1 MNNTLPFLQRIEQ
14 NYGELSPSAREIA
27 TFLQNDPLLVLKL
40 STADIAKSCNTSKA
54 TVSRFFR
61 QLGYQS
67 HLVLKKELRA
77 QGQPVASSED
87 DKLFLQG
94 EYQRIKQA
102 WDYLQ
107 RYGINNIA
115 STISTAER
123 ISIFG
128 YRNSYP
134 IAMHLQRQLLQLR
147 DRVRLLPQ
155 PGQTISEELH
165 GIVEEEVAIVL
176 GFRRRPR
183 VFKHLL
189 NELKKC
195 TSIILLTDSTGQ
207 IYKDDVDHLLVC
219 SLGEE
224 LAMDSYAAPMS
235 LISMLCHAVYNTLG
249 DEATQRSTAITE
261 GYRALGELEDN

>member
-14 NYGELSPSAREIA
+14 NYGELPPSAREIA
-27 TFLQNDPLLVLKL
+27 TFLQNDPVQVLTL
-40 STADIAKSCNTSKA
+40 STADIAKACNTSKA

-61 QLGYQS
+61 QLGYES
-67 HLVLKKELRA
+67 HLMVKHELRA
-77 QGQPVASSED
+77 QGQPGTAND
-87 DKLFLQG
+87 DDEAFLNG
-94 EYQRIKQA
+94 EYQRIKA
-102 WDYLQ
+102 VWEYLQ
-107 RYGINNIA
+107 RYGIQHIA
-115 STISTAER
+115 KSICSADR

-134 IAMHLQRQLLQLR
+134 MAMHFQRQLLQLR

-155 PGQTISEELH
+155 PGQTISEELQ
-165 GIVEEEVAIVL
+165 GIVKDEVAIVI

-183 VFKHLL
+183 VFRSLL
-189 NELKKC
+189 QELKNC
-195 TSIILLTDSTGQ
+195 TSTILITDSTGQ

-235 LISMLCHAVYNTLG
+235 MLSMICHAVYNELG
-249 DEATQRSTAITE
+249 GEAMYRSQAISK
-261 GYRALGELEDN
+261 GYETLGELEDI

>member
-1 MNNTLPFLQRIEQ
+1 MFL
-14 NYGELSPSAREIA
+14 
-27 TFLQNDPLLVLKL
+27 
-40 STADIAKSCNTSKA
+40 
-54 TVSRFFR
+54 
-61 QLGYQS
+61 
-67 HLVLKKELRA
+67 
-77 QGQPVASSED
+77 D
-87 DKLFLQG
+87 DELFLQG

-107 RYGINNIA
+107 RYGIENIS
-115 STISTAER
+115 STISQAER

-147 DRVRLLPQ
+147 DRVRLLPL
-155 PGQTISEELH
+155 PGQTISEELQ
-165 GIVEEEVAIVL
+165 GIVEQEVAIVV

-183 VFKHLL
+183 VFKYLL
-189 NELKKC
+189 KELKKC
-195 TSIILLTDSTGQ
+195 TCIILITDSTGQ

-235 LISMLCHAVYNTLG
+235 LISMLCHSVYNKLG
-249 DEATQRSTAITE
+249 DEATTRSAAISE
-261 GYRALGELEDN
+261 GYEALGELEDI

>member
-27 TFLQNDPLLVLKL
+27 SFLQNDPLLVLKL
-40 STADIAKSCNTSKA
+40 STADIANSCKTSKA

-67 HLVLKKELRA
+67 HLVLKQELRA
-77 QGQPVASSED
+77 QGQPIAASDNDEA
-87 DKLFLQG
+87 FLQG

-102 WDYLQ
+102 WEYLH
-107 RYGINNIA
+107 RYGVQQITE
-115 STISTAER
+115 TISEAQR

-134 IAMHLQRQLLQLR
+134 MAMHLQRQLLQLR

-155 PGQTISEELH
+155 PGQTISEELQ
-165 GIVEEEVAIVL
+165 GIVEDEVAIVV

-183 VFKHLL
+183 VFKQLL
-189 NELKKC
+189 IELKKC
-195 TSIILLTDSTGQ
+195 TSVILLTDSTGQ
-207 IYKDDVDHLLVC
+207 IYKDEVDHLLVC

-235 LISMLCHAVYNTLG
+235 LISMLCHSVYKKLG
-249 DEATQRSTAITE
+249 HDATSRSAAISE
-261 GYRALGELEDN
+261 GYLALGELEDI